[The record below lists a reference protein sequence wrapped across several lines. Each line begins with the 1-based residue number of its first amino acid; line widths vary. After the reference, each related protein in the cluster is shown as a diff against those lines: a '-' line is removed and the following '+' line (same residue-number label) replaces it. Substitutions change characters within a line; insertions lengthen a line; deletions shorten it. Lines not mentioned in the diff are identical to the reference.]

1 MQTLYNI
8 SFFFPDKGKGW
19 GRMHKPLCYTLVW
32 HPNTLQRLLLFL
44 CFWCWSHLGVIPHN
58 LKSNTVNKLL
68 RFAYRQVELGCFV
81 SQCKFSSFIISTDP
95 RFFWDCKCSLK
106 GEVLGWSA
114 FFIGIMSTS
123 FGSAYYHLK
132 PNDASLVWDRLP
144 VSTIIFVFNY
154 INSLVYYPCWTWL
167 SKKLYC

>member
-1 MQTLYNI
+1 MLYTCLASI
-8 SFFFPDKGKGW
+8 YSAEIALIMVFY
-19 GRMHKPLCYTLVW
+19 RCSSY
-32 HPNTLQRLLLFL
+32 
-44 CFWCWSHLGVIPHN
+44 LGVIPHN

-68 RFAYRQVELGCFV
+68 RFVYRQVELECFV
-81 SQCKFSSFIISTDP
+81 LQYKFSSFIISTDP
-95 RFFWDCKCSLK
+95 CFFWDCKCSLK

-144 VSTIIFVFNY
+144 VSKIIFFFN
-154 INSLVYYPCWTWL
+154 
-167 SKKLYC
+167 

>member
-1 MQTLYNI
+1 MSLTKKVKCELSIAYLFTFLIRGGIKEGCTNYCAI
-8 SFFFPDKGKGW
+8 HLFGI
-19 GRMHKPLCYTLVW
+19 HILCRDCSYYGVY
-32 HPNTLQRLLLFL
+32 R
-44 CFWCWSHLGVIPHN
+44 CSSYLGVIPHN

-68 RFAYRQVELGCFV
+68 RFVYRQVELECFV
-81 SQCKFSSFIISTDP
+81 LQCKFSSFIISTDP

-144 VSTIIFVFNY
+144 VSKIIFFFN
-154 INSLVYYPCWTWL
+154 
-167 SKKLYC
+167 